1 MSTLFSVPPLPYAY
15 TALEPY
21 IDEATLHF
29 HHDKHHQA
37 YVDKLN
43 EIITNN
49 PQLGEKS
56 LTELLTHLD
65 SLTEPLKTNLTNQ
78 GGGVYNHNFL
88 WYNMAPNTSKEPV
101 GNLKSAIDTT
111 FGSFEAFKTAFKDAA
126 IKNFGSSWTWLVK
139 NADNKLEICNTP
151 NQVTPITLGLTPIM
165 TIDLW
170 EHAYYLKYQN
180 RRPEYIDAFFNIINW
195 DRAENIYNGKQS
207 PEEL

>member
-1 MSTLFSVPPLPYAY
+1 MATLFSVPPLPYAY

-56 LTELLTHLD
+56 LTELLTYLD

-88 WYNMAPNTSKEPV
+88 WYNMAPNASKEPV

-139 NADNKLEICNTP
+139 NADNKLEIFNTP

>member
-1 MSTLFSVPPLPYAY
+1 MATLFSVPPLPYAY

-88 WYNMAPNTSKEPV
+88 WYNMAPNASKEPV

-139 NADNKLEICNTP
+139 NADNKLEIFNTP

>member
-15 TALEPY
+15 TALEPS

-88 WYNMAPNTSKEPV
+88 WYNMAPNASKEPV

-139 NADNKLEICNTP
+139 NADNKLEIFNTP

>member
-88 WYNMAPNTSKEPV
+88 WYNMAPNASKEPV

-139 NADNKLEICNTP
+139 NADNKLEIFNTP

-180 RRPEYIDAFFNIINW
+180 RRPEYIDAFFNIING

>member
-49 PQLGEKS
+49 TQLGEKS

-88 WYNMAPNTSKEPV
+88 WYNMAPNASKEPV

-111 FGSFEAFKTAFKDAA
+111 FGSFEAFKTAFKDTA

-139 NADNKLEICNTP
+139 NADNKLEIFNTP

>member
-1 MSTLFSVPPLPYAY
+1 MATLFSVPPLPYAY

>member
-1 MSTLFSVPPLPYAY
+1 MPTLFSVPPLPYAY

-88 WYNMAPNTSKEPV
+88 WYNMAPNASKEPV

-139 NADNKLEICNTP
+139 NADNKLEIFNTP

-195 DRAENIYNGKQS
+195 DRAENIYNGRQS

>member
-88 WYNMAPNTSKEPV
+88 WYNMAPNASK
-101 GNLKSAIDTT
+101 NL
-111 FGSFEAFKTAFKDAA
+111 
-126 IKNFGSSWTWLVK
+126 
-139 NADNKLEICNTP
+139 
-151 NQVTPITLGLTPIM
+151 
-165 TIDLW
+165 
-170 EHAYYLKYQN
+170 
-180 RRPEYIDAFFNIINW
+180 
-195 DRAENIYNGKQS
+195 
-207 PEEL
+207 

>member
-29 HHDKHHQA
+29 
-37 YVDKLN
+37 LN

-88 WYNMAPNTSKEPV
+88 WYNMAPNASKEPV

-139 NADNKLEICNTP
+139 NADNKLEIFNTP

>member
-88 WYNMAPNTSKEPV
+88 WYNMAPNASKEPV

-139 NADNKLEICNTP
+139 NADNKLEIFNTP

-180 RRPEYIDAFFNIINW
+180 RRPEYID
-195 DRAENIYNGKQS
+195 RS
-207 PEEL
+207 PY

>member
-1 MSTLFSVPPLPYAY
+1 MSTLFSLPPLPYAY

-21 IDEATLHF
+21 MDEATLHF

-49 PQLGEKS
+49 PHLEGKS
-56 LTELLTHLD
+56 LTELLTQLD
-65 SLTEPLKTNLTNQ
+65 TLTEPLKTQLTNQ

-88 WYNMAPNTSKEPV
+88 WYNLSSNGSQEPV
-101 GNLKSAIDTT
+101 GNLKTAIDAT

-126 IKNFGSSWTWLVK
+126 IKNFGSGWTWLVK
-139 NADNKLEICNTP
+139 NADHKLEIVNTP
-151 NQVTPITLGLTPIM
+151 NQVTPITSGLVPLM

-180 RRPEYIDAFFNIINW
+180 RRPEYIDAFFNLINW
-195 DRAENIYNGKQS
+195 DRAESIYNGQKS
-207 PEEL
+207 PEEP